1 MKVYIILSL
10 IVMIFLTAFFLLK
23 GCNNIVSSVD
33 GERRSKMIPLSNDYF
48 YGELDKKIWRLEK
61 STQSY
66 KNIINGTVDS
76 LSWCDDNIYG
86 HSNLTYFIINTNVN
100 NVEYFSTRNSLQ
112 VRMNL
117 QNQNCKSISGVPS
130 L

>member
-1 MKVYIILSL
+1 M
-10 IVMIFLTAFFLLK
+10 
-23 GCNNIVSSVD
+23 
-33 GERRSKMIPLSNDYF
+33 E
-48 YGELDKKIWRLEK
+48 KKIWRLEK